1 MGEGNK
7 PSQKVCELPTL
18 VRGMFVQGRQF
29 DLAPE
34 ASVED
39 N

>member
-7 PSQKVCELPTL
+7 PSQKVCELPTM

-29 DLAPE
+29 DLAPGDM
-34 ASVED
+34 VKD